1 MKQKFTKND
10 LIRYIY
16 KETSISETLA
26 IKVALRSNLEIHV
39 KYQELL
45 QGFQQLPKVKF
56 SPAASTIQNI
66 LRYSQR
72 TALEAHS

>member
-1 MKQKFTKND
+1 MEQKITKND

-26 IKVALRSNLEIHV
+26 INEALRSRPELHV

-45 QGFQQLPKVKF
+45 QGYQQLPKAKF
-56 SPAASTIQNI
+56 NPSASAIQNI

>member
-1 MKQKFTKND
+1 MELKFTKND

-16 KETSISETLA
+16 KETSVAETLA
-26 IKVALRSNLEIHV
+26 INEALRSNPEMHV

-45 QGFQQLPKVKF
+45 QGYQQLPKAKF
-56 SPAASTIQNI
+56 SPSASAIQNI
-66 LRYSQR
+66 LRYSQL

>member
-16 KETSISETLA
+16 KETSVAETMA
-26 IKVALRSNLEIHV
+26 INEALSSNTDLFDH
-39 KYQELL
+39 YQDLS
-45 QGFQQLPKVKF
+45 QGYQQLPKAKF
-56 SPAASTIQNI
+56 NPSAAAIQNI

-72 TALEAHS
+72 TALETQS

>member
-1 MKQKFTKND
+1 MEQKITKND

-26 IKVALRSNLEIHV
+26 INEALRSRVELHV

-45 QGFQQLPKVKF
+45 QAYQQLPKAKF
-56 SPAASTIQNI
+56 SPSASAIQNI
-66 LRYSQR
+66 LRYSQL